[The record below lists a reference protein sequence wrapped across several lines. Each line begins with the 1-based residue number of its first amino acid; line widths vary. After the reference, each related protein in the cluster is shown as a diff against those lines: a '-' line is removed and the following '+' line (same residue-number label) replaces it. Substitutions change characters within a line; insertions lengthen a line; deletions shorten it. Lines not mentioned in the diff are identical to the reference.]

1 MLVHMPHRTVT
12 LCYLS
17 SEKGPDLSP
26 VVFVEGLT
34 GNQYI
39 ERKADLAR
47 YREAVEHLR
56 DSFSQPARFTPTRG
70 RDTEDTK
77 SPSE

>member
-1 MLVHMPHRTVT
+1 ML
-12 LCYLS
+12 L
-17 SEKGPDLSP
+17 EFGEGPDLSP

-56 DSFSQPARFTPTRG
+56 DSSLSP
-70 RDTEDTK
+70 RDSLRRVDEIRKTLAGE
-77 SPSE
+77 